1 MICCEKISVMKNV
14 KLNRIA
20 KLFVEGLLFGLCFI
34 FCSCAKKLPELTLEE
49 IEQVREANVNFSVLD
64 RTVSKPYKGQKFK
77 NGIAGGEWYSSVTAE
92 PKTFNYVI
100 ADNDGASSDLIEMLT
115 DSLSSYDLNLGQW
128 KPELAD
134 SEIVIDEE
142 NDTMDVKFTLRS
154 DIYWSFIDSDR
165 KIPVTSDDVVF
176 WYDKIEGNPKFSL
189 SGYNSQF
196 VKMKDG
202 SEKRITVE
210 KIDSKSFVFHYP
222 RIVANPMLS
231 TNQTIKPSF
240 LYQEAFEKGGV
251 QAVKD
256 LFNVSSDVK
265 KLPSCGMWFLQEYV
279 PGQRLV
285 YVRNHDYWEKDD
297 NGVGIPYREKL
308 IVQIVSDANTQLLLF
323 KQGKQDAYAV
333 SPREVSSLAANQ
345 DGFTLY
351 NSEGAPGSGF
361 WSFNQNPKNKAEP
374 YYNWFTKKE
383 FRQAMSCIVNRD
395 RLIAQTY
402 RSLGKAKYDF
412 FPKGNPFYNEKI
424 QLKYKYNLEMAQNLL
439 KKAGFSMH
447 EDGFLYDSNGIK
459 VVFDISIPS
468 SVPVN
473 SDIAQILA
481 DECLKV
487 GITLNV
493 RQLDFQKLI
502 EQLTGTYDWQSVIIA
517 LGVNF
522 WPSQGPNVWLSNGPL
537 HLWYPLQK
545 EPATEWEARI
555 DYLYN
560 EGSFTIDTEKAQK
573 IWDEYQR
580 IMLEQCPVIYL
591 ISPRTFFAIRNKWN
605 QTNFYFDSLHGSMTE
620 RIWLAQ

>member
-1 MICCEKISVMKNV
+1 MICCEKISAMKNV

-20 KLFVEGLLFGLCFI
+20 KLFVEGLFFGLCFI

-374 YYNWFTKKE
+374 Y
-383 FRQAMSCIVNRD
+383 
-395 RLIAQTY
+395 
-402 RSLGKAKYDF
+402 
-412 FPKGNPFYNEKI
+412 
-424 QLKYKYNLEMAQNLL
+424 
-439 KKAGFSMH
+439 
-447 EDGFLYDSNGIK
+447 
-459 VVFDISIPS
+459 
-468 SVPVN
+468 
-473 SDIAQILA
+473 
-481 DECLKV
+481 
-487 GITLNV
+487 
-493 RQLDFQKLI
+493 
-502 EQLTGTYDWQSVIIA
+502 
-517 LGVNF
+517 
-522 WPSQGPNVWLSNGPL
+522 
-537 HLWYPLQK
+537 
-545 EPATEWEARI
+545 
-555 DYLYN
+555 
-560 EGSFTIDTEKAQK
+560 
-573 IWDEYQR
+573 
-580 IMLEQCPVIYL
+580 
-591 ISPRTFFAIRNKWN
+591 
-605 QTNFYFDSLHGSMTE
+605 
-620 RIWLAQ
+620 